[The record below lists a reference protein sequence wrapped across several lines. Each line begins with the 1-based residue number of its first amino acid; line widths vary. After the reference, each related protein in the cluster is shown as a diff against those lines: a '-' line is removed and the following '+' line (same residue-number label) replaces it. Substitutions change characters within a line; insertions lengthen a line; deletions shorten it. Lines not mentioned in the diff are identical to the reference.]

1 MKKIYNKPNMKCVK
15 LLSAESLLTGSGK
28 DTLSINGDKME
39 GDTFLSNQE
48 SEHDI
53 WGDDGSSM
61 WK

>member
-1 MKKIYNKPNMKCVK
+1 MKKTYQKPNLKSVK
-15 LLSAESLLTGSGK
+15 LLCESSLLTASSVSYGGQ
-28 DTLSINGDKME
+28 INGSVD
-39 GDTFLSNQE
+39 DNALSNKE